1 MRLEENKSISKK
13 NPKHKV
19 YCQEPYAQELY
30 DKMQAYWDGMQDTDI
45 NKDFRTGQIVE
56 GTVSRISEGSIE
68 VSTESGQL
76 YLDAKRESRFFES
89 YGFEVSEGAPVT
101 VIVTDGKRSLASA
114 HEAFKENLRS
124 ELMGSIEREDVAYL
138 VTIKSIND
146 GGFMVDLSGLTCFMP
161 GSLAAAN
168 KVTDFESMVGKQVHV
183 MVETFLDKS
192 EMFVV
197 SAKKY
202 IKKILPDRISG
213 LDLTV
218 PYRGYVTGTAKFG
231 AFVEWDEIFTGLLHE
246 SEADGDWK
254 SLKRGDEVEFY
265 IKEVRDGD
273 RIILSQKGPNPEVA
287 AYASFANECEGTVQE
302 GTVRDIKDFG
312 VFIDFGSV
320 TGMMTPKEFRRYRGV
335 QEGDRIEAMVKKVDS
350 ASRRIYLK
358 KPEAAMSEK
367 LEQLK
372 KKF

>member
-1 MRLEENKSISKK
+1 MRLEENTSIKKKS
-13 NPKHKV
+13 PKHKV
-19 YCQEPYAQELY
+19 YCQEPYAQDLY
-30 DKMQAYWDGMQDTDI
+30 DKMQAYWEGRGDADI
-45 NKDFRTGQIVE
+45 TKDFRTGQVVE
-56 GTVSRISEGSIE
+56 GTVTRIDGGDIE

-76 YLDAKRESRFFES
+76 YLDARRETRFFES
-89 YGFEVSEGAPVT
+89 HGLEVVEGTPVT
-101 VIVTDGKRSLASA
+101 VIVTDSKRSLASA
-114 HEAFKENLRS
+114 SDAFRENLRR
-124 ELMGSIEREDVAYL
+124 ELMGSAEREDAAYL

-183 MVETFLDKS
+183 MVETYLDKS

-202 IKKILPDRISG
+202 IKKILPDKIKG

-218 PYRGYVTGTAKFG
+218 PYKGHVTGTAKFG

-246 SEADGDWK
+246 SEAEGDWK
-254 SLKRGDEVEFY
+254 SLRRGDEVEFY
-265 IKEVRDGD
+265 VKDVRDGD

-287 AYASFANECEGTVQE
+287 AYADFASECEGTVQE
-302 GTVRDIKDFG
+302 GTVKDIKDFG
-312 VFIDFGSV
+312 VFIDFGDV

-335 QEGDRIEAMVKKVDS
+335 QEGDSIEALVKKVDS
-350 ASRRIYLK
+350 AARRIYLK
-358 KPEAAMSEK
+358 KPEAPMSEK
-367 LEQLK
+367 IEQLK